1 MFTFWKNLW
10 RCNISKFQFVC
21 VSPSVS
27 CPVCRTSSICL
38 SSHKEARFHF
48 LLILPAVIHHV
59 IANRIIVI
67 VLLLIHLILLLIILI
82 TFLVATSIIRCP
94 SANDLSRSWLVHA
107 SQPEALPKANQ
118 VFQHLPRHCQ
128 RHHCPQYLH
137 HVHLSL
143 TIFLS
148 SSLSCILVTNTI

>member
-1 MFTFWKNLW
+1 MFTFWKNFC
-10 RCNISKFQFVC
+10 RCNISKFQFFC

-27 CPVCRTSSICL
+27 SVSNVFYL
-38 SSHKEARFHF
+38 SFFTQRGALPLPPDFTLHCGIVPLVSKW
-48 LLILPAVIHHV
+48 ILPAVIHHL

-67 VLLLIHLILLLIILI
+67 VYLLIHLILLIILLLIILI

-118 VFQHLPRHCQ
+118 VFQHLARHCQ
-128 RHHCPQYLH
+128 QYCDW
-137 HVHLSL
+137 
-143 TIFLS
+143 FLE
-148 SSLSCILVTNTI
+148 LVDY